1 MLDMKMVVRFEVDAC
16 LSTDAG
22 PAKTT
27 STGGASDTN
36 HLSKKTATSTSVD
49 DLADALGSMDLK
61 SRPAPANTTKGPTTI
76 NVVRAGTQVPQDALI
91 EVTSRSRYFVDQL
104 DWNELYPQLA
114 LSHTPLLYL
123 GVHDR
128 GTFTQLREWR
138 VHGPGSD
145 STDSSMPDLVA
156 QRKKMAVQIVQLAR
170 VLEDVQELAISR
182 GPGPAGRFSLVCQGG
197 SLRVYGR
204 NSDDNRKTCLPP
216 DVMERFVGEA
226 L

>member
-1 MLDMKMVVRFEVDAC
+1 MWQDMLDMKMVVRFEVDAC

-22 PAKTT
+22 PEKAT
-27 STGGASDTN
+27 STGGASDTDR
-36 HLSKKTATSTSVD
+36 LSKKTAGSVD

-61 SRPAPANTTKGPTTI
+61 SRSAPSSTKGPRI

-91 EVTSRSRYFVDQL
+91 EVTSRSKHFVDQL

-114 LSHTPLLYL
+114 LSNTPLLYL

-128 GTFTQLREWR
+128 GTFTQLRKWR

-145 STDSSMPDLVA
+145 STDSSVPDLVA
-156 QRKKMAVQIVQLAR
+156 QRKQMALQIVRLAC
-170 VLEDVQELAISR
+170 VLEELQGLAISR
-182 GPGPAGRFSLVCQGG
+182 GPGPSGRFSLVCQGG

-204 NSDDNRKTCLPP
+204 SDNKETCLPP
-216 DVMERFVGEA
+216 DVMARFVGEA